1 MPMSQAAATAL
12 HTVYY
17 DQHGHTRAQATGD
30 LTDLFNPLLT
40 LYNGAQAQWE
50 AAPTHTHWFALASV
64 TADVL
69 YRIDPT
75 LATLY
80 KVRRNTPSL
89 FDTDK
94 AEQIIEQVTIG
105 HDFGILTLEVQQL
118 KEVAKYLIEQA

>member
-1 MPMSQAAATAL
+1 MSQAASTTL

-17 DQHGHTRAQATGD
+17 DQHGHTRAQVTGD

-69 YRIDPT
+69 HRIDPT
-75 LATLY
+75 AATLY
-80 KVRRNTPSL
+80 KVRHNTPSL
-89 FDTDK
+89 LDTDK
-94 AEQIIEQVTIG
+94 AAQVIEQVTNG
-105 HDFGILTLEVQQL
+105 HDFGLLNLEVQQL
-118 KEVAKYLIEQA
+118 KEAAKYLIEQAQP